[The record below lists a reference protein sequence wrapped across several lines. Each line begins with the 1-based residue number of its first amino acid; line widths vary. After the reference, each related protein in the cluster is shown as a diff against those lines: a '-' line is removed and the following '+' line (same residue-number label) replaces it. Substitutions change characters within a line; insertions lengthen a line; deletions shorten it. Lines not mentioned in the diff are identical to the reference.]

1 MPANSSGGTLRF
13 SEYLRP
19 QHSTTRLKRGI
30 LLCTV
35 MAILEITAVEYT
47 VLSTNVRKV
56 MPGTCKSQ
64 QIPLLSPPSLLPRKL

>member
-1 MPANSSGGTLRF
+1 
-13 SEYLRP
+13 
-19 QHSTTRLKRGI
+19 
-30 LLCTV
+30 